1 MSEQDPAAIRRRD
14 ARREWHVVKLAM
26 SASSEAPSDMSAET
40 ALASMWQLAL
50 DAWAM
55 TGRPLPAYSRAET
68 PVKRLTMDAP
78 AHERYA

>member
-1 MSEQDPAAIRRRD
+1 MSEQDSAANRRRD
-14 ARREWHVVKLAM
+14 ARREWRVVKLAM
-26 SASSEAPSDMSAET
+26 SASSESPGDFSPEM

-68 PVKRLTMDAP
+68 PVKRLRMDAP
-78 AHERYA
+78 EHERSA